1 MIRSLRARHRAIFVL
16 LAVLVPAGYAAAL
29 LGRRAPPPASAW
41 PGEGPTGATTGA
53 RRTVMWSQLELLTE
67 IARSD
72 DGVLRVRALSW
83 SEPAPPGLALYW
95 SAGDPAGEL
104 PDGARF
110 LGALGPAAREFEL
123 RDVAEGGWL
132 VLYSLGH
139 GESLGALALA
149 EEG

>member
-29 LGRRAPPPASAW
+29 LDRRAPPPASVW
-41 PGEGPTGATTGA
+41 PGEGLPGASEGA
-53 RRTVMWSQLELLTE
+53 RRTVMWSQVELLTE
-67 IARSD
+67 IARGD
-72 DGVLRVRALSW
+72 DGALRVRALSW

-95 SAGDPAGEL
+95 SAVDPAGDL

-110 LGALGPAAREFEL
+110 VGALGPAAREFTL
-123 RDVAEGGWL
+123 RDVAGGGWL

-139 GESLGALALA
+139 GETLGALALA